1 MMKQFL
7 NFLAQSKYVELEKP
21 LEIKDVIQAQKELV
35 REGFPFLPTDFLEFL
50 RHYNGVKAVDSAILG
65 IPPLRHPDLDIKA
78 FNQEFNTDSDKV
90 ILGYDDFGFLIFDA
104 QNKLYQLVDRG
115 GVMVLEEFADD
126 ELGYALNSVLHVD
139 EE

>member
-1 MMKQFL
+1 MMTDFL
-7 NFLAQSKYVELEKP
+7 DFLARSKYVELEKP

-50 RHYNGVKAVDSAILG
+50 RHYNGVKAADSAILG
-65 IPPLRHPDLDIKA
+65 IPPLPHPDLDIKS

-90 ILGYDDFGFLIFDA
+90 ILGYDDFGFLIYDS
-104 QNKLYQLVDRG
+104 QNKVYQLVDRG
-115 GVMVLEEFADD
+115 GVMVLEEFAED

>member
-1 MMKQFL
+1 MMTDFL
-7 NFLAQSKYVELEKP
+7 DFLARSKYVELEKP

-50 RHYNGVKAVDSAILG
+50 RHYNGVKAADSAILG
-65 IPPLRHPDLDIKA
+65 IPPLHHPDLDIKS

-90 ILGYDDFGFLIFDA
+90 ILGYDDFGFLIYDS
-104 QNKLYQLVDRG
+104 QNKVYQLVDRG
-115 GVMVLEEFADD
+115 GVMVLEEFAED